1 MNNYNNLS
9 KDELIKLLLEKDNEL
24 EKTTIELK
32 ITREKLDKLILKYEN
47 EHQRK
52 LRDTYNTFVK
62 KSEKLEPIDEAI
74 NEAEAKATK
83 KVGQKKG
90 NHNFTYDLTPTR
102 TIVNELEP
110 KDRMCPTCGEV
121 MVEIGEDSTKKIIKY
136 PATYEVVE
144 IITKKYACK
153 KSKCDSTVIQAQ
165 RDDVF
170 GHSPVTPSVVADIV
184 NMKYSLGVPLDRYSK
199 YLISKGINLSTQCLS
214 NYVLEAAD
222 ILNPLYNRLKYE
234 LIHNKANVIHADE
247 TTLKVL
253 DVTDREKC
261 YMFVYTTT
269 FFDNPV
275 YIYEF
280 SESRKTDKTEELFKD
295 YNGYLVC
302 DKYAGYD
309 KFEDQLKGIQR
320 CMAHARR
327 YFFDVLKGLKPNEAK
342 SSKARLVVEKFDK
355 IFNLEKHFKEK
366 KYTISEIKEKR
377 NSNEYQSLVD
387 SLHDEIWNINAQPGS
402 LLSKAVNYSKNSW
415 DELFTYRE
423 YGYLEIS
430 NNIAE
435 RAVKPFVIARKN
447 FLFSKTQNGAQAS
460 GLLFSIIQTAKANG
474 LCTERYLE
482 YILNNINKIEI
493 DDILPWSKKLP
504 KDLKINLK

>member
-9 KDELIKLLLEKDNEL
+9 KDELIKLLLEKDNKI
-24 EKTTIELK
+24 EKQEIELRDLRIK
-32 ITREKLDKLILKYEN
+32 YDKLILKYEN
-47 EHQRK
+47 EHQRQ
-52 LRDTYNTFVK
+52 LRDTYNKFVK

-74 NEAEAKATK
+74 NEAEAKVNK
-83 KVGQKKG
+83 KAGRKKG
-90 NHNFTYDLTPTR
+90 DHNFTYDLIPTR
-102 TIVNELEP
+102 TIVNELDE
-110 KDRMCPTCGEV
+110 KDRICPNCNEV

-153 KSKCDSTVIQAQ
+153 NAECDSTVMQAK

-170 GHSPVTPSVVADIV
+170 GHSPVTPSVVADII

-222 ILNPLYNRLKYE
+222 ILSPLYQRLKYE
-234 LIHNKANVIHADE
+234 LTHNKANVIHADE

-253 DVTDREKC
+253 DITDREKC

-309 KFEDQLKGIQR
+309 KFKDKLRGIQR

-355 IFNLEKHFKEK
+355 IFNLEKQFKEK
-366 KYTISEIKEKR
+366 KYTIPEIQEKR
-377 NSNEYQSLVD
+377 KTKEYQILVD
-387 SLHDEIWNINAQPGS
+387 SLHNEIWNINAQPNS
-402 LLSKAVNYSKNSW
+402 LLEKAVNYAKNSW
-415 DELFTYRE
+415 DELFTYRD

-430 NNIAE
+430 NNLAE
-435 RAVKPFVIARKN
+435 RSVKPFVIARKN
-447 FLFSKTQNGAQAS
+447 FLFSKTENGAQAS

-482 YILNNINKIEI
+482 YVLNNINKIEI
-493 DDILPWSKKLP
+493 DDILPWSEKLP
-504 KDLKINLK
+504 KNLKLNLK